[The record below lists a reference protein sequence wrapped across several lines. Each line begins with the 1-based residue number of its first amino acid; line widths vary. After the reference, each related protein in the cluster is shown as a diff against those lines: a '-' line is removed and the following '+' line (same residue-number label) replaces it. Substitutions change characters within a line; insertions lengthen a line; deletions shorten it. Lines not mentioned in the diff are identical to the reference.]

1 MLLPLSATWERRFGQ
16 RDAFLS
22 DGNLKNADNLDI
34 LCPIYSKNKCTSK
47 YLSDISS
54 INNEERDTT
63 GSANDEWINE
73 YDVSND
79 YVIPEEL
86 IAENEKNLNLVNI
99 LSSIEQRYTQN
110 DTR

>member
-1 MLLPLSATWERRFGQ
+1 MGQ
-16 RDAFLS
+16 SLS
-22 DGNLKNADNLDI
+22 DGNLKTADDLDI
-34 LCPIYSKNKCTSK
+34 LCPIYSRNKCTSK

-63 GSANDEWINE
+63 SSVIDEWINE

-86 IAENEKNLNLVNI
+86 VAENEKNLSLVNI
-99 LSSIEQRYTQN
+99 SSPIEQKYT
-110 DTR
+110 